1 MKRSLGALICLSLL
15 ASLVSSPAF
24 SAVKN
29 GSKCS
34 KVGAKQI
41 VGTKTFICTKAGKKI
56 VWKVAT
62 TAIQPKPI
70 STPTPI
76 PSSSSTPDPTPSE
89 TPSPIASPT
98 KVLKTWEQLR
108 QKVNIQLA
116 DRMKTESD
124 FDIEFIMSPTV
135 NREKAE
141 ETAKAYREA
150 GRYWTKFYGA
160 KGSYPII
167 WVLLSENDYDWWRA
181 KVLELEGGR
190 ASYPW
195 DPATNIFG
203 HCRLTPKAFCGYGTT
218 QIGASGKQT
227 LYQYNVIGSQFT
239 DKPVPNVVHHE
250 SVHFYQLS
258 NNQTFP
264 NDLPCWYVEG
274 QATYYGNSLSMSND
288 RDWEYQWVVNT
299 VPDAR
304 KKSAAEWH
312 QYLEQLQRN
321 TEECRKDRKNY
332 SIGSILWEYLL
343 LNYSEESLHKV
354 LVFMKDRTW
363 SQATEQI
370 LGISSSDLSLKLADY
385 IAEVG
390 RT

>member
-1 MKRSLGALICLSLL
+1 MKRSITALISLAL
-15 ASLVSSPAF
+15 LGFLVSTPAY
-24 SAVKN
+24 SAVKI

-34 KVGAKQI
+34 KIGAKQI
-41 VGTKTFICTKAGKKI
+41 VGTKTLTCTKTGKKI
-56 VWKVAT
+56 IWQVSAT
-62 TAIQPKPI
+62 SNQPKPATSPTPNAAGTSSKNASPI
-70 STPTPI
+70 QDPTPI
-76 PSSSSTPDPTPSE
+76 S
-89 TPSPIASPT
+89 SPIR
-98 KVLKTWEQLR
+98 VLKTWEQLR
-108 QKVNIQLA
+108 QKINNQF
-116 DRMKTESD
+116 TERFKSERD
-124 FDIEFIMSPTV
+124 IDIEFVMSPTV

-150 GRYWTKFYGA
+150 GRYWTKFYGT
-160 KGSYPII
+160 KGPYSIV
-167 WVLLSENDYDWWRA
+167 WVLLSENDYDWWKA
-181 KVLELEGGR
+181 KVSELEGGR

-195 DPATNIFG
+195 DPETNLFG
-203 HCRLTPKAFCGYGTT
+203 HCQLSARAFCGYGNT
-218 QIGASGKQT
+218 QVGANGKQT
-227 LYQYNVIGSQFT
+227 LFQYNVIGSRFT
-239 DKPVPNVVHHE
+239 DKPVSNVVHHE

-321 TEECRKDRKNY
+321 PEECRKDRKNY
-332 SIGSILWEYLL
+332 SIGSILWEYLV
-343 LNYSEESLHKV
+343 LNHSEENLHKV
-354 LVFMKDRTW
+354 LIFMRDRTW
-363 SQATEQI
+363 SQATQEI
-370 LGISSSDLSLKLADY
+370 LGISASDLNLKLAEY

-390 RT
+390 RS